1 MVDDWQGYRDRS
13 FESDFVLAS
22 WKSWIISGIGI
33 VAVMAL
39 ILSILLTYRLRAL
52 SSSLTLLS
60 LSNKV
65 HALPTVTELNFY
77 TTTTT
82 SLCNHNFT
90 VSTELICDIVIMA
103 LLAALVFLFIF
114 LMYRQRHLF
123 KFDLYVYIGNQSRCH
138 SIWVHS
144 FWLEPALYIF
154 KCFRRREGLMLSC
167 RLVPAVRARMCVYV
181 LCVYIHRY
189 LILILLVFL

>member
-13 FESDFVLAS
+13 FESDFVLTS

-52 SSSLTLLS
+52 SSSLTLLA

-65 HALPTVTELNFY
+65 HALPTELNFY

-90 VSTELICDIVIMA
+90 VSTELIWDIIIMG
-103 LLAALVFLFIF
+103 LLAAVVFFYF
-114 LMYRQRHLF
+114 LA
-123 KFDLYVYIGNQSRCH
+123 VPTT
-138 SIWVHS
+138 S
-144 FWLEPALYIF
+144 F
-154 KCFRRREGLMLSC
+154 
-167 RLVPAVRARMCVYV
+167 VQV
-181 LCVYIHRY
+181 
-189 LILILLVFL
+189 